1 MLPRLGRY
9 DHLRVG
15 TQVFKSWFLW
25 RWIHVCYCQHKH
37 DQLDYNHDLYHLITN
52 ILISMIMI
60 LITTSSWSSKRL
72 REEQLSERLCVRCH
86 QPFSLLFNRY
96 LFSSS
101 LCWMFLGSS
110 IWTNRFFAFF
120 GYISTGILAST
131 SSTSSGIS
139 VPLSSASPRR
149 PYVDHCP
156 NQATGLLTM
165 WIGCLS
171 VLLNS
176 PLRLPA
182 LDLRPV
188 QPTKVGAH
196 ILASREKMWILVF
209 FWGERTNLFL
219 PEASSSSYNLKWSIL
234 NKSHQWK
241 KIIAEKLGFAWI

>member
-1 MLPRLGRY
+1 MNYLCRSVQCSLASA
-9 DHLRVG
+9 DMTTSVSELR
-15 TQVFKSWFLW
+15 FLN
-25 RWIHVCYCQHKH
+25 
-37 DQLDYNHDLYHLITN
+37 LDFFGDEFTYAIATINMTILIIIMILITN
-52 ILISMIMI
+52 ILKTMIMI
-60 LITTSSWSSKRL
+60 IITTSSWSSKRL

-120 GYISTGILAST
+120 GYISTGILASI

-139 VPLSSASPRR
+139 VPLSSPSPRR
-149 PYVDHCP
+149 SHVDHFL
-156 NQATGLLTM
+156 NQATGLLIM

-171 VLLNS
+171 ILLNS

-196 ILASREKMWILVF
+196 ILASREKNVNFGHFL
-209 FWGERTNLFL
+209 GEKNLFL

-234 NKSHQWK
+234 K
-241 KIIAEKLGFAWI
+241 KVTNEKRSLLRS